1 MSILDHR
8 LFSLPAVSV
17 LALCAATP
25 TLAQQMTAKDAWAG
39 LRSAAAGAGLTM
51 SAQSTSDLGNALSIN
66 GLRIFP
72 TSDPRALVV
81 SMDSLRIE
89 PRGDMIAVVP
99 SALVTVETLISDG
112 TALTFQIEHDGEILG
127 ALSDTD
133 AALDF
138 DFATLTAR
146 LVGSTRQGRPTADS
160 MVISLTGLGAQM
172 RAAREGSADVSIGAT
187 SVSYDFSL
195 IDGMGYSQSGDG
207 LIEGPRLTFTAT
219 ELDALE
225 GARTLTEATQAGITM
240 RLALSTG
247 PSSGNSVQNLEGMQ
261 IAMGSTSTESGL
273 ELAFVEGRLEGSL
286 YAGAGSIQGGMGPI
300 TGSATL
306 DGMGLDVLIPLAIT
320 PDDQQ
325 MRYAFRFDNLRPS
338 PDLMTTLGAGIFAGD
353 SLSLGLDVGAMG
365 RLVRDIPI
373 DGSEMDDDESPFDL
387 SELRLDS
394 VLIRVGDSEF
404 NGTGAIRLIGGLL
417 ANMDRDMPDAEGDL
431 TFNLVGGERLLTR
444 VQSLNLIPVDQ
455 LFFVRMMVNGLG
467 RPVGDDHLQSDVAIR
482 SGGVITVNGAP
493 LPF

>member
-373 DGSEMDDDESPFDL
+373 DGSEMGRIMGKLNEAGADPEAKDFVMNEFQKPLDLDGLVRSVKSPEVAVQVY
-387 SELRLDS
+387 SAS
-394 VLIRVGDSEF
+394 
-404 NGTGAIRLIGGLL
+404 LL
-417 ANMDRDMPDAEGDL
+417 AIEVDTPAEKDYLLKLAQKLGLDAE
-431 TFNLVGGERLLTR
+431 TVQR
-444 VQSLNLIPVDQ
+444 VHDAL
-455 LFFVRMMVNGLG
+455 GLA
-467 RPVGDDHLQSDVAIR
+467 PVGQPA
-482 SGGVITVNGAP
+482 GA
-493 LPF
+493 

>member
-8 LFSLPAVSV
+8 RYSLPAVSV
-17 LALCAATP
+17 LALVAASP

-39 LRSAAAGAGLTM
+39 LRSAAVGAGLTM

-72 TSDPRALVV
+72 TSDPSAVVV
-81 SMDSLRIE
+81 SMESLRIE
-89 PRGDMIAVVP
+89 PRGDMVAVIP
-99 SALVTVETLISDG
+99 SALVTVETLINDG
-112 TALTFQIEHDGEILG
+112 TSLTFHIEHDGEILG
-127 ALSDTD
+127 ALSETD

-146 LVGSTRQGRPTADS
+146 LVGSTRAGRPTQDS
-160 MVISLTGLGAQM
+160 MLISMNGLGAQM
-172 RAAREGSADVSIGAT
+172 RATRDGSADVSIGAT
-187 SVSYDFSL
+187 SVSYDFSMS
-195 IDGMGYSQSGDG
+195 DGAGFSQSGDG
-207 LIEGPRLTFTAT
+207 LIEGPRLTLAAT

-225 GARTLTEATQAGITM
+225 GARTLTEAAQAGVTM
-240 RLALSTG
+240 RLGLSTG
-247 PSSGNSVQNLEGMQ
+247 PSSGNSVQTMGSMQ
-261 IAMGSTSTESGL
+261 IAMGSTSVESGI
-273 ELAFVEGRLEGSL
+273 EVAFVDGRLEGSL
-286 YAGAGSIQGGMGPI
+286 YAGAGSIEGGMGPI

-306 DGMGLDVLIPLAIT
+306 DGMGLDVVIPLTVTAE
-320 PDDQQ
+320 DQQ
-325 MRYAFRFDNLRPS
+325 MRYALRFDNLLPS
-338 PDLMTTLGAGIFAGD
+338 PDLLTSLGAGVFAGD
-353 SLSLGLDVGAMG
+353 ALTLGLDLGATG
-365 RLVRDIPI
+365 RVVHDIPI
-373 DGSEMDDDESPFDL
+373 DGTEMDDDQSPFDL
-387 SELRLDS
+387 SEVRLDS

-404 NGTGAIRLIGGLL
+404 NGSGAIRLIGGLL
-417 ANMDRDMPDAEGDL
+417 ANMERDMPDAEGDL

-482 SGGVITVNGAP
+482 PGGVVTVNGAP